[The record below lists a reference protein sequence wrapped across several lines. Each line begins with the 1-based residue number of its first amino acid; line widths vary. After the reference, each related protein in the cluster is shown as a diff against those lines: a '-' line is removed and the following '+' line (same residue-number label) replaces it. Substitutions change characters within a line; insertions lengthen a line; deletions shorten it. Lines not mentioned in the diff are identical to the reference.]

1 MLLLFHSC
9 LFRCFC
15 VVALAAFHR
24 CSLSLLPVSFSHKSL
39 HASHLYFIMS
49 WWTKMAS
56 TLRCLMET
64 RSLNSLKST
73 HTHTRMHRVWWESI
87 LGGEFMEHLFL
98 VQDKTLYWTQNQRR
112 WCRVPAAVSETQQKD
127 SFIMVFKAG
136 CLWPAV
142 KRWLI
147 INHLLPISYQ

>member
-39 HASHLYFIMS
+39 PASHLYFIMS

-64 RSLNSLKST
+64 RSLNSLKSA

-87 LGGEFMEHLFL
+87 LGGNSWSTYF
-98 VQDKTLYWTQNQRR
+98 
-112 WCRVPAAVSETQQKD
+112 WCRTKHFIGPKISGGGAEYQLPYLKLSRRIPLS
-127 SFIMVFKAG
+127 SFS
-136 CLWPAV
+136 
-142 KRWLI
+142 KRDVCGPLSNDDWL
-147 INHLLPISYQ
+147 